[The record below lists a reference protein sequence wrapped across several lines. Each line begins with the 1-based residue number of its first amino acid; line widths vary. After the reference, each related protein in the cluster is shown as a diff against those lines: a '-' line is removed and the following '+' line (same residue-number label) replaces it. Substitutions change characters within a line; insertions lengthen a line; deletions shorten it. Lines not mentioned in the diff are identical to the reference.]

1 VRGAGCGERARLADG
16 PPSSRL
22 QPVSAEI
29 AELRAIVAAMAPAP
43 ERMGP
48 YLAKVRECA
57 YTVTDADVEELKGAG
72 LSEDEIFEQ
81 TVAVAIAQGL
91 RRYDAAMDVI
101 G

>member
-1 VRGAGCGERARLADG
+1 MSE
-16 PPSSRL
+16 
-22 QPVSAEI
+22 EI
-29 AELRAIVAAMAPAP
+29 AALRTIVAEMPPAA
-43 ERMGP
+43 EVMEP

-57 YTVTDADVEELKGAG
+57 YSVTDADVEQLKQAF
-72 LSEDEIFEQ
+72 SEDEIFEQ